1 MVEELVSGVWSG
13 VYVSAQLS
21 SATGHGHVCAQAMF
35 VNKHLSLTLAG
46 FSISGTVFV
55 TIDTLIK

>member
-21 SATGHGHVCAQAMF
+21 SATGRTGHGHVCAQAMF
-35 VNKHLSLTLAG
+35 VNKHLKIG
-46 FSISGTVFV
+46 SGR
-55 TIDTLIK
+55 